1 MKKLT
6 CEMCGSTDLLKSD
19 GVFVCQSCGTK
30 YSVEEAKKMMVEG
43 TVQVEGTVKI
53 DNTSNIDNLI
63 KNAKVLYKDGKNNEA
78 YKLFG
83 DVLNIDTENY
93 IALVYRGLCSAWNT
107 TVGNPQI
114 DDAVKGVARGLEIA
128 KKKLGET
135 REYAEFCMEI
145 SEAMFSISVACM
157 NLFEKH
163 YKNAYDNYM
172 NYFEKSKG
180 KINMYNVDYYKE
192 SSEREKIRWEKAES
206 TAINGMYLTLVA
218 SNVVMVKVATVKDET
233 IYNAED
239 YSKLKEYVKKYM
251 AVPSQYIN
259 KELDDYKIGLGF
271 MLSFDKKIKNLEK
284 KEREEYFKEHPEEK
298 DKLLEEIKEAKEHN
312 KECLKIIETSKSS
325 IKQIEDEIEDS
336 VKPLLSDIKSLDK
349 KIERLNDEKSS
360 LGLFKLKERKNIQ
373 TQIDELEEEK
383 EKKEKK
389 CLAEKEKVRKIK
401 KDEIEKIEEK
411 IEKAKKDIK
420 KNNNKIEKATIKL
433 EGSYEHKDD
442 TVYEDDDEDI
452 KCSNCGAKVKETDT
466 KCPKCGINFE
476 EEDNDD
482 DDDLKDVLGID

>member
-172 NYFEKSKG
+172 NYFEKAKG

-206 TAINGMYLTLVA
+206 TEINGMYLTLVA
-218 SNVVMVKVATVKDET
+218 
-233 IYNAED
+233 
-239 YSKLKEYVKKYM
+239 
-251 AVPSQYIN
+251 
-259 KELDDYKIGLGF
+259 
-271 MLSFDKKIKNLEK
+271 
-284 KEREEYFKEHPEEK
+284 
-298 DKLLEEIKEAKEHN
+298 
-312 KECLKIIETSKSS
+312 
-325 IKQIEDEIEDS
+325 
-336 VKPLLSDIKSLDK
+336 
-349 KIERLNDEKSS
+349 
-360 LGLFKLKERKNIQ
+360 
-373 TQIDELEEEK
+373 
-383 EKKEKK
+383 
-389 CLAEKEKVRKIK
+389 
-401 KDEIEKIEEK
+401 
-411 IEKAKKDIK
+411 
-420 KNNNKIEKATIKL
+420 
-433 EGSYEHKDD
+433 
-442 TVYEDDDEDI
+442 
-452 KCSNCGAKVKETDT
+452 
-466 KCPKCGINFE
+466 
-476 EEDNDD
+476 
-482 DDDLKDVLGID
+482 

>member
-6 CEMCGSTDLLKSD
+6 CEMCGNTDLLKSD

-30 YSVEEAKKMMVEG
+30 YSIEEAKKMMVEG

-53 DNTSNIDNLI
+53 DNTNNIDNLI

-93 IALVYRGLCSAWNT
+93 IAVVYRGLCSAWNT

-135 REYAEFCMEI
+135 REYVEFCMEI
-145 SEAMFSISVACM
+145 SEAMFSISIACM

-163 YKNAYDNYM
+163 YKNSYDNCM
-172 NYFEKSKG
+172 NFIERSKG
-180 KINMYNVDYYKE
+180 KVNMYNVDDYIEITKIE
-192 SSEREKIRWEKAES
+192 KARSEEAES

-218 SNVVMVKVATVKDET
+218 SNIVMVKVATVKDET
-233 IYNAED
+233 IYNAKD
-239 YSKLKEYVKKYM
+239 YSKLREYVKKYM
-251 AVPSQYIN
+251 ATPSQYLN
-259 KELDDYKIGLGF
+259 KELDDYKIGLEI

-298 DKLLEEIKEAKEHN
+298 DRLLKEIKEAKEHN
-312 KECLKIIETSKSS
+312 KECLKTIETSKNS
-325 IKQIEDEIEDS
+325 IKQIENEIEDS

-349 KIERLNDEKSS
+349 KIEKLNDEKSS
-360 LGLFKLKERKNIQ
+360 LGLFKLKDKKAIQ
-373 TQIDELEEEK
+373 IQINELEEEK
-383 EKKEKK
+383 EKKEQK
-389 CLAEKEKVRKIK
+389 CSLEREKIRKIK
-401 KDEIEKIEEK
+401 KDELEKIEEK
-411 IEKAKKDIK
+411 IENAKKDIK
-420 KNNNKIEKATIKL
+420 ENNNKIEKAIIKL
-433 EGSYEHKDD
+433 EGSYIAQYEHTIVVRDNQ
-442 TVYEDDDEDI
+442 EPLI
-452 KCSNCGAKVKETDT
+452 LT
-466 KCPKCGINFE
+466 K
-476 EEDNDD
+476 
-482 DDDLKDVLGID
+482 ID